1 MDYWADMEKAG
12 FDTESREVV
21 FPKNLKEAHARA
33 VAAIK
38 YAENEKLRKAFEKQ
52 AERLEPL
59 KWEHDGLVIIPA
71 KSEQELIVEGKVLGH
86 CVGGYG
92 ESHCQGKSIFFV
104 RHSETPD
111 IPFFTLQLDT
121 KTGRV
126 LQNRGRKNCDRTKE
140 VQEFEKQWLAA
151 IVSPWVQKKANAAK
165 NTARK

>member
-1 MDYWADMEKAG
+1 MFRLFWEKQNKIAKKYGKDYQ
-12 FDTESREVV
+12 
-21 FPKNLKEAHARA
+21 KE
-33 VAAIK
+33 
-38 YAENEKLRKAFEKQ
+38 FEKQ

-92 ESHCQGKSIFFV
+92 ESHCQGNSIFFV
-104 RHSETPD
+104 RHRETPD

-140 VQEFEKQWLAA
+140 VQEFEKQWLAV
-151 IVSPWVQKKANAAK
+151 IVSPWIQKKVNAAK